1 MSRTIHGLSHKAIAA
16 FRKKPAALAVYW
28 IYVSRMNNEGVAWP
42 SGAGLAKSTD
52 WNKEACLDGRGFLVA
67 HEALERVE
75 GYIRPEW
82 RKLDAKVLKRKLILD
97 KSEYYRPTGYI
108 LLGKD
113 NSDKFWLLYNGGD
126 EVSELESSLHDGQPR
141 RPSKPPTTGASD
153 GRPAQTELDSS
164 LNSDSKSELDSK
176 DAFDASK
183 PSNTKPSDSK
193 PADAPDDDWIKAHV
207 SPELLAKLQ
216 GGNHAF

>member
-16 FRKKPAALAVYW
+16 FREKPAALAVYW

-97 KSEYYRPTGYI
+97 KAEYYRPTGYI

-113 NSDKFWLLYNGGD
+113 NTDKFWLLYNGGD
-126 EVSELESSLHDGQPR
+126 EPSEVDGSLNDGQPR
-141 RPSKPPTTGASD
+141 RPSKPPTTGAPD
-153 GRPAQTELDSS
+153 GRPDQPELDSS
-164 LNSDSKSELDSK
+164 LDSDSKNELDSK
-176 DAFDASK
+176 DASDVSK
-183 PSNTKPSDSK
+183 PFNTKPSDSK
-193 PADAPDDDWIKAHV
+193 PAADTDDDWIKAHT
-207 SPELLAKLQ
+207 SPELYEKLK
-216 GGNHAF
+216 GGLHAF